1 MRFVIVAVGHRQ
13 PPWVETA
20 VSDYIGR
27 LPRDAAVSLIELRPD
42 PRPDNAGEQAIAKLL
57 EREAL
62 RITTALPRGAAMVA
76 LDETGPA
83 MSTRVFATQIERWRT
98 DARDVA
104 FVIGSTDGL
113 AATLK
118 RNADRLLSLSA
129 MTLPHGLARV
139 MLAEQIY
146 RAHSLAAGH
155 PYHRD

>member
-13 PPWVETA
+13 PSWVQTA
-20 VSDYIGR
+20 VTDYIGR
-27 LPRDAAVSLIELRPD
+27 LPREAAVNLIELRPD
-42 PRPDNAGEQAIAKLL
+42 PRPDNAGEQAIARLL
-57 EREAL
+57 EREAA
-62 RITTALPRGAAMVA
+62 RIATAIPRGAAVVA
-76 LDETGPA
+76 LDETGTP

-104 FVIGSTDGL
+104 FVIGSADGL
-113 AATLK
+113 DATLK

>member
-20 VSDYIGR
+20 VNDYIGR
-27 LPRDAAVSLIELRPD
+27 LPRDAAVNLIELRPD
-42 PRPDNAGEQAIAKLL
+42 PRPDNAGDQAIAKLL
-57 EREAL
+57 KREAA
-62 RITTALPRGAAMVA
+62 RIATAIPRGAAMVA

-83 MSTRVFATQIERWRT
+83 MSTRVFATQIERWRI

-104 FVIGSTDGL
+104 FVIGSADGL
-113 AATLK
+113 DATLK